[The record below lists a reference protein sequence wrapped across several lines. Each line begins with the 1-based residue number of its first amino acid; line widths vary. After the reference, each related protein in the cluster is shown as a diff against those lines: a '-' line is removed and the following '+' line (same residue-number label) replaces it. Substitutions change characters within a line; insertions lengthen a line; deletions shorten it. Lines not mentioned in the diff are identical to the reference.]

1 MSSSAPVSTDCA
13 FAPLRHRFAP
23 RLNFTIHLGIGWL
36 VAKSI
41 RASAEVHQTPHHRR
55 KGSLGH
61 PDERDG
67 SSAAS
72 HLGKRL
78 QDARASFYGPFV
90 TELDTRPRSYGETL
104 DPDFLRSVFCSML
117 KARILE
123 NKLSSLYKAG
133 KIVGGVYLGRGQEA
147 VSATLGTALIQGTDF
162 FAPLIRDQAGRTAF
176 GEPLIDCTRTYLGS
190 KDGPMRGRDGNIH
203 RGRPQVGMPAM
214 ISHLGAQVPVIAGM
228 LFAKRLQGTLA
239 GRVGA
244 TCIGDGATSTGAFH
258 EGLNLAAMEK
268 LPMVVIVANNQFA
281 YSTPNSR
288 QFACADLVEKAR
300 GYGVAGHSVDGTD
313 LIACATVISKAV
325 NLARAGG
332 GPQLV
337 VARLLRLSGHGEH
350 DDGSYVPQEIRGSHD
365 GRDCMEVA
373 MRQLVEHGIATMNEI
388 SHWQETFAEEVQRA
402 VAQAQQEDPPDPY
415 QEDWT
420 ALATRFPISV
430 SSSSGGSAQ

>member
-1 MSSSAPVSTDCA
+1 
-13 FAPLRHRFAP
+13 
-23 RLNFTIHLGIGWL
+23 
-36 VAKSI
+36 
-41 RASAEVHQTPHHRR
+41 
-55 KGSLGH
+55 
-61 PDERDG
+61 
-67 SSAAS
+67 
-72 HLGKRL
+72 
-78 QDARASFYGPFV
+78 
-90 TELDTRPRSYGETL
+90 
-104 DPDFLRSVFCSML
+104 ML

-190 KDGPMRGRDGNIH
+190 VEGPMRGRDGNIH

-228 LFAKRLQGTLA
+228 LFAKRLQGTLG

-258 EGLNLAAMEK
+258 EGLNLAAVEN
-268 LPMVVIVANNQFA
+268 LPMVVVIANNQFA
-281 YSTPNSR
+281 YSTPNTR
-288 QFACADLVEKAR
+288 QFACADLVDKAR

-313 LIACATVISKAV
+313 LLATTSVITEAVAKA
-325 NLARAGG
+325 RDGC

-350 DDGSYVPQEIRGSHD
+350 DDGAYVPPEIRGGHF
-365 GRDCMEVA
+365 GRDCIEVA
-373 MRQLVEHGIATMNEI
+373 MRQLVENSIASVDEI
-388 SHWQETFAEEVQRA
+388 LGWQEQFAEEVQRA
-402 VAQAQQEDPPDPY
+402 VAQAQQEQAPDPY

-420 ALATRFPISV
+420 ALATRFPLTLTPENP
-430 SSSSGGSAQ
+430 AP